1 MASPRHSVCKRTGVR
16 RVLFILM
23 GMSVAGGCAQSHH
36 PTASAEPGDA
46 FDAARP
52 AASAA
57 ALVFDP
63 PVLADAPAPDL
74 AREGRGPEA
83 FIGYAEGVTEY
94 FYLRWDDRQS
104 NWGNGSGHGGGD
116 NRYER
121 RAISEKVGA
130 LYR

>member
-1 MASPRHSVCKRTGVR
+1 MRIGVR
-16 RVLFILM
+16 HVLLILL
-23 GMSVAGGCAQSHH
+23 GFSVAGGCAQSHR
-36 PTASAEPGDA
+36 PVASEEPDDA
-46 FDAARP
+46 FATARP
-52 AASAA
+52 AAAAA

-63 PVLADAPAPDL
+63 PVLADVPAPDL
-74 AREGRGPEA
+74 TRDGRGPEA